1 MRATAEDVFTCN
13 LFRSRHIASSDLS
26 VQHHSPGHLV
36 EEGVVG
42 VGVVGDLLLL
52 VVLCHQVCHS

>member
-1 MRATAEDVFTCN
+1 MEDVFTCN

-26 VQHHSPGHLV
+26 VQHHTPGHLV

>member
-1 MRATAEDVFTCN
+1 M
-13 LFRSRHIASSDLS
+13 SSLVIFSEVDILHLLTFS
-26 VQHHSPGHLV
+26 VQHHTPGHLV

-52 VVLCHQVCHS
+52 GVLCHQVCHS